1 MPIQAPQWTEFLSC
15 PVCCNEFAAN
25 LRPPISLGCGHTICR
40 TCLATLHRKQC
51 PFDQT
56 IITTELDNLPVN
68 NALLQLVSTS
78 NTAGNSPGS
87 VGTSS
92 GSSSAGS
99 STVGGGA
106 SASSTI
112 DPDLS
117 SPSVQN
123 LNPDDLQ
130 CYKTARGCIE
140 ELALY
145 LKPYPNG
152 NAGGLL
158 SRPMQRK
165 LVTLVN
171 CQLIEDE
178 GRARS
183 LRAARSL
190 GERTVTELILQ
201 HQNPQQ
207 LSTNLWAAV
216 RARGCQFL
224 GPAMQEEVLKLVLLA
239 LEDGSA
245 LSRKVLVM
253 FVVQRLEP
261 HFSQASKTSIGH
273 VVQLLYRASC
283 FKVSKR
289 EGDSSLMQLKEEFR
303 TYEALRREHDAQIVQ
318 IATEAGLRIA
328 PDQWSSLLYGDTA
341 HKSHMQSI
349 IDKLQTPQSFVQSV
363 QELIIA
369 LQRTGDPANLSGLR
383 VHLKHLAGIDSNA
396 ENHVPTWRE
405 CSVALEAVK
414 RVVIGLVDFVQHH
427 GNRKLQ
433 EPGHLAHNS
442 KYKVSL
448 CRDLNFRGTCP
459 RGPNC
464 TFAHSD
470 EELEKYRTK
479 LRKSNVRT
487 TPNGKDH
494 GEYIG
499 DLGMPSGSLGY
510 HSSGEEASPMRYPKP
525 TPPMRYLDKSPMSS
539 HSHASGSSNSNSSH
553 NSHLAPIPPHQH
565 PSYANVPPPP
575 TPLQHG
581 GSGTNSRNFNF
592 NPNYPTGTGGGNLP
606 FGTRPPP
613 PPLPPPAVHSTGGLR
628 NNFIRPPSGN
638 FIGHPPPPPPPMQ
651 HAGPS
656 NGPPP
661 LNVLH
666 GINHPPYPNPGQPPL
681 HEQVHP
687 PLMNAPPPAPYV
699 TSSQGFP
706 DYAEKNDQR
715 RQFNPWENQPP
726 PPQSSV
732 PNPMNPAAVNTG
744 PQPQQQ
750 QQQQQQ
756 HQIVPPINMMS
767 QQHTPKSAINPSFS
781 NSSMQGGHK
790 SHHNMS
796 PLAAHSQHSMPAIPP
811 SHHHH
816 QPHHAV
822 PSTGGK
828 YYQGNAQ
835 IYHKLRDYRD
845 KHNNSR
851 MHVPHSL
858 SQPPTQGNNTM
869 MQQQPT
875 HNAFGNGGSNRSNM
889 HTPHP
894 QVAATSSMNSNS
906 NISSVA
912 GNNGALNG
920 YHGNTPLQFSRS
932 ETLELFKMLNNSA
945 DLSHYVGAATKE
957 IFVRSDSLLADEDMT
972 IPENEFANSV
982 NNKYGPI
989 SRMTN
994 QQQHGKPRADISFAG
1009 SIDNEWLG
1017 LQQQFYNEV
1026 TGIGEQSSSN
1036 CSSNS
1041 SSFYQHAQQ
1050 QQQQQ
1055 HQQQHT
1061 PVSQQAA
1068 GIKIEPN
1075 NNSLELDLFQ
1085 VDRKLDYSGDPL
1097 SSGGNQANTTTSQ
1110 LFHHNQV
1117 EAQLLQHHQQQHQQ
1131 QHLHATSTTPH
1142 MVGSAAQLPGNHSSA
1157 ISMASVAAAFGIPT
1171 HHQQQQQQQAAVHSH
1186 HSSPQPHH
1194 QQQLQQQQQHLSV
1207 MQQQQ
1212 LQQQQQQQHHHP
1224 LHGHKMPPHIAD
1236 TVSLNEL
1243 IGGGGGVDLK
1253 MQNFRELKDL
1263 KAQHAMAGLSPVS
1276 GVLAGPTSSATADA
1290 AVSPLWNNLLDLSGL
1305 KPSTEGNDLV
1315 VVGGHNMGS
1324 NSNNSRGNNTIQNSS
1339 TSNSSIGNNN
1349 SSSSNNEDSYEAG
1362 IADDMRE
1369 LALRLESE
1377 LELDE
1382 TGV

>member
-56 IITTELDNLPVN
+56 IISTDLDNLPVN

-78 NTAGNSPGS
+78 NTAGSSPGS
-87 VGTSS
+87 GNGTSNTSS
-92 GSSSAGS
+92 GSSTGGPGTPGGSA
-99 STVGGGA
+99 
-106 SASSTI
+106 I

-123 LNPDDLQ
+123 LSPEDLQ

-261 HFSQASKTSIGH
+261 HFPQASKTSIGH

-383 VHLKHLAGIDSNA
+383 VHLKHLASIDSNA

-405 CSVALEAVK
+405 CSTALEAVK

-442 KYKVSL
+442 KYKISL
-448 CRDLNFRGTCP
+448 CRDLNLRGTCP

-464 TFAHSD
+464 TFAHSE

-479 LRKSNVRT
+479 LRKNNIR

-494 GEYIG
+494 NEYIG
-499 DLGMPSGSLGY
+499 DLGMPSTSHGY
-510 HSSGEEASPMRYPKP
+510 HSSGEEASPMRYPKS
-525 TPPMRYLDKSPMSS
+525 TPQMRYLDKSPMSS

-553 NSHLAPIPPHQH
+553 NSHLAPIPPLQH
-565 PSYANVPPPP
+565 PPYSIVPPPP

-581 GSGTNSRNFNF
+581 ANGRNFNF
-592 NPNYPTGTGGGNLP
+592 NPNYPNGGNGNLP
-606 FGTRPPP
+606 YGTRPPP
-613 PPLPPPAVHSTGGLR
+613 PPMPPPPVHNSGPIRG
-628 NNFIRPPSGN
+628 NFIRPQNGN
-638 FIGHPPPPPPPMQ
+638 FMGHPPPPPPPMQ
-651 HAGPS
+651 HNPANGPPMNMLHGGNHPTYPAAQPPPLEQMHQQMM

-661 LNVLH
+661 PSFVGN
-666 GINHPPYPNPGQPPL
+666 PAYP
-681 HEQVHP
+681 
-687 PLMNAPPPAPYV
+687 
-699 TSSQGFP
+699 P
-706 DYAEKNDQR
+706 DYPEKMDQR

-726 PPQSSV
+726 PAL
-732 PNPMNPAAVNTG
+732 PNPNNAPPGAPG
-744 PQPQQQ
+744 PQHSVVPPVNILGQQHAPKSGINPSYPSGMMGNKNHLPSPPTMATHSQHPAMPPLASQQLQHQQQPQLPPPQQQQQQQHHNAAGSGGKYYQGNNPLHHKQRDYRDKQHLVNPNNARLHMPHAHSQPPHPVPSMPPQQQ
-750 QQQQQQ
+750 QQQQQ
-756 HQIVPPINMMS
+756 
-767 QQHTPKSAINPSFS
+767 
-781 NSSMQGGHK
+781 
-790 SHHNMS
+790 
-796 PLAAHSQHSMPAIPP
+796 
-811 SHHHH
+811 
-816 QPHHAV
+816 
-822 PSTGGK
+822 
-828 YYQGNAQ
+828 
-835 IYHKLRDYRD
+835 
-845 KHNNSR
+845 
-851 MHVPHSL
+851 
-858 SQPPTQGNNTM
+858 PTN
-869 MQQQPT
+869 
-875 HNAFGNGGSNRSNM
+875 FGNGNRNNLHAVISQATQNLVSNGN
-889 HTPHP
+889 
-894 QVAATSSMNSNS
+894 VAPS
-906 NISSVA
+906 
-912 GNNGALNG
+912 GNNGAMNNG
-920 YHGNTPLQFSRS
+920 YTANAMSLSRS
-932 ETLELFKMLNNSA
+932 DTLELLKMLNLSASA
-945 DLSHYVGAATKE
+945 DLANPTGTTKDM
-957 IFVRSDSLLADEDMT
+957 FVRSDSLLNDDDFS
-972 IPENEFANSV
+972 ISENDFSNAII
-982 NNKYGPI
+982 NKFGPI
-989 SRMTN
+989 SRTSN
-994 QQQHGKPRADISFAG
+994 QLAKSRGDFPFAGNLIDSDWLLNVQQQ
-1009 SIDNEWLG
+1009 L
-1017 LQQQFYNEV
+1017 YNEAA
-1026 TGIGEQSSSN
+1026 GLGDLSSSN
-1036 CSSNS
+1036 CSSAS
-1041 SSFYQHAQQ
+1041 SSFYQQ
-1050 QQQQQ
+1050 
-1055 HQQQHT
+1055 
-1061 PVSQQAA
+1061 SQPHPATSQTSS
-1068 GIKIEPN
+1068 IKSEPN
-1075 NNSLELDLFQ
+1075 NNNLELDLFQ
-1085 VDRKLDYSGDPL
+1085 VESKMTDYT
-1097 SSGGNQANTTTSQ
+1097 SSIGGTNQSNSTSQ
-1110 LFHHNQV
+1110 LLHHHQV
-1117 EAQLLQHHQQQHQQ
+1117 EAQL
-1131 QHLHATSTTPH
+1131 
-1142 MVGSAAQLPGNHSSA
+1142 
-1157 ISMASVAAAFGIPT
+1157 
-1171 HHQQQQQQQAAVHSH
+1171 
-1186 HSSPQPHH
+1186 
-1194 QQQLQQQQQHLSV
+1194 
-1207 MQQQQ
+1207 
-1212 LQQQQQQQHHHP
+1212 LQQQQQQQHHLSHTTAP
-1224 LHGHKMPPHIAD
+1224 QHMAAAVQLTGGHHATGSLLSSHHQQQQHTPHSHHSSAQAHHHHQQQQQQQQHLFVQQQQQQQHHMHQQHNMQPHKLPNHLVD
-1236 TVSLNEL
+1236 SMRLNDL
-1243 IGGGGGVDLK
+1243 MGSSGSGDLK
-1253 MQNFRELKDL
+1253 IPSFKELKEL
-1263 KAQHAMAGLSPVS
+1263 KTQQTMSGLSPVS
-1276 GVLAGPTSSATADA
+1276 SVLTAATPSSSSVGMA
-1290 AVSPLWNNLLDLSGL
+1290 PLWNNLLDLSGL
-1305 KPSTEGNDLV
+1305 KPSSDGNDLV
-1315 VVGGHNMGS
+1315 VGVGGVHGS
-1324 NSNNSRGNNTIQNSS
+1324 NSTGGSASANNSNNTILNNSTASASISNINSNNSN
-1339 TSNSSIGNNN
+1339 
-1349 SSSSNNEDSYEAG
+1349 NNEDSYEAG

-1382 TGV
+1382 NGV

>member
-56 IITTELDNLPVN
+56 IISTDLDNLPVN

-78 NTAGNSPGS
+78 NTAGSSPGS
-87 VGTSS
+87 GNGTNNTSP
-92 GSSSAGS
+92 GSSSGGTGTPGGS
-99 STVGGGA
+99 A
-106 SASSTI
+106 I

-123 LNPDDLQ
+123 LSPEDLQ

-261 HFSQASKTSIGH
+261 HFPQASKTSIGH

-383 VHLKHLAGIDSNA
+383 VHLKHLASIDSNA

-405 CSVALEAVK
+405 CSTALEAVK

-442 KYKVSL
+442 KYKISL
-448 CRDLNFRGTCP
+448 CRDLNLRGTCP

-464 TFAHSD
+464 TFAHSE

-479 LRKSNVRT
+479 LRKSNIR

-499 DLGMPSGSLGY
+499 DLGMPSTSHGY
-510 HSSGEEASPMRYPKP
+510 HSSGEEASPMRYPKS

-565 PSYANVPPPP
+565 PPYSNVPPPP

-581 GSGTNSRNFNF
+581 ANGRNFNF
-592 NPNYPTGTGGGNLP
+592 NPNYPNGGAGNLSY
-606 FGTRPPP
+606 GTRPPP
-613 PPLPPPAVHSTGGLR
+613 PPMPPPPVHNSGPIRG
-628 NNFIRPPSGN
+628 NFIRPPNGN

-651 HAGPS
+651 HNQTTGGPPMNMLHGGNHPTYPANQPPPIEQIHQQLM

-661 LNVLH
+661 PSFVGNQT
-666 GINHPPYPNPGQPPL
+666 YTEYQDK
-681 HEQVHP
+681 
-687 PLMNAPPPAPYV
+687 M
-699 TSSQGFP
+699 
-706 DYAEKNDQR
+706 DQR

-726 PPQSSV
+726 PTLPNPNNAQSGAPGPQHSVVPPVNLLGQQHAPKSGINPSYQSGMMNNKSHLPPPPAIAPHSQHPALPPMASQQIQHQQQQQQQQPQQQQHHNVAGNANKFFQANNALQHKLRDYRDKHLVNPNNNRLHMPPAHTQQPHPVPSMQQQQQQSQPPSFGNGNRNNLHAPISQAAQNLVSNGNVPSAGNNGAMNNGFNPMSLSRSELLKMLNLNASVDLANHPSGTTSKDMFVRSDSLLNDDDFPISESDFSNAVINQFGPISRTNNQLAKSRGEFPFANILPDSDWLMNVQQQLYNDAAGLGDLSSSNCSSASSSFYQQPQQHPASSQQSSNKAEQNNNTLELDLFQV
-732 PNPMNPAAVNTG
+732 DSKIADYASALGNANQSSSTSQLLHHHQVEAQLLQQQQQQQQQHHLSHVATVSQHMAAAAQLSGAHHGAGSLLSSHHHQQQHTPHSHHSSN
-744 PQPQQQ
+744 QAHHHHHQQQQQ

-756 HQIVPPINMMS
+756 HQQHMFVQQ
-767 QQHTPKSAINPSFS
+767 QQHA
-781 NSSMQGGHK
+781 MHQQ
-790 SHHNMS
+790 HNMQS
-796 PLAAHSQHSMPAIPP
+796 
-811 SHHHH
+811 
-816 QPHHAV
+816 
-822 PSTGGK
+822 
-828 YYQGNAQ
+828 
-835 IYHKLRDYRD
+835 HKLPQHLVEAMRL
-845 KHNNSR
+845 NEL
-851 MHVPHSL
+851 M
-858 SQPPTQGNNTM
+858 
-869 MQQQPT
+869 
-875 HNAFGNGGSNRSNM
+875 GNGGS
-889 HTPHP
+889 
-894 QVAATSSMNSNS
+894 
-906 NISSVA
+906 
-912 GNNGALNG
+912 G
-920 YHGNTPLQFSRS
+920 
-932 ETLELFKMLNNSA
+932 
-945 DLSHYVGAATKE
+945 
-957 IFVRSDSLLADEDMT
+957 
-972 IPENEFANSV
+972 
-982 NNKYGPI
+982 
-989 SRMTN
+989 
-994 QQQHGKPRADISFAG
+994 
-1009 SIDNEWLG
+1009 
-1017 LQQQFYNEV
+1017 
-1026 TGIGEQSSSN
+1026 
-1036 CSSNS
+1036 
-1041 SSFYQHAQQ
+1041 
-1050 QQQQQ
+1050 
-1055 HQQQHT
+1055 
-1061 PVSQQAA
+1061 
-1068 GIKIEPN
+1068 
-1075 NNSLELDLFQ
+1075 
-1085 VDRKLDYSGDPL
+1085 
-1097 SSGGNQANTTTSQ
+1097 
-1110 LFHHNQV
+1110 
-1117 EAQLLQHHQQQHQQ
+1117 
-1131 QHLHATSTTPH
+1131 
-1142 MVGSAAQLPGNHSSA
+1142 
-1157 ISMASVAAAFGIPT
+1157 
-1171 HHQQQQQQQAAVHSH
+1171 
-1186 HSSPQPHH
+1186 
-1194 QQQLQQQQQHLSV
+1194 
-1207 MQQQQ
+1207 
-1212 LQQQQQQQHHHP
+1212 
-1224 LHGHKMPPHIAD
+1224 
-1236 TVSLNEL
+1236 
-1243 IGGGGGVDLK
+1243 DLK
-1253 MQNFRELKDL
+1253 IPSFKELKDL
-1263 KAQHAMAGLSPVS
+1263 KTQQTMSGLSPVS
-1276 GVLAGPTSSATADA
+1276 GVLTASTSSSSSVVTMP
-1290 AVSPLWNNLLDLSGL
+1290 PLWNNLLDLSGL
-1305 KPSTEGNDLV
+1305 KPTTDGNDLS
-1315 VVGGHNMGS
+1315 VGGVHGS
-1324 NSNNSRGNNTIQNSS
+1324 NSTGGSAGGANSSINTILSNSTASTTSISNLNSNNSN
-1339 TSNSSIGNNN
+1339 
-1349 SSSSNNEDSYEAG
+1349 NNEDSYEAG
-1362 IADDMRE
+1362 IADEMRE

-1377 LELDE
+1377 LELDA

>member
-78 NTAGNSPGS
+78 TTTG
-87 VGTSS
+87 
-92 GSSSAGS
+92 SSAGS
-99 STVGGGA
+99 SGGNVTNTSSPG
-106 SASSTI
+106 SSTGGSGVSGGSTI
-112 DPDLS
+112 DPDIN

-123 LNPDDLQ
+123 LNPDDLL
-130 CYKTARGCIE
+130 CYKSARGCIE

-261 HFSQASKTSIGH
+261 HFAQASKTSIGH

-383 VHLKHLAGIDSNA
+383 VHLKHLSGIDSNA

-405 CSVALEAVK
+405 CSTALEAVK

-433 EPGHLAHNS
+433 EPGYLAHNS
-442 KYKVSL
+442 KYKISL
-448 CRDLNFRGTCP
+448 CRDLNLRGTCP
-459 RGPNC
+459 RGSNC

-470 EELEKYRTK
+470 EEVEKYRTK
-479 LRKSNVRT
+479 LRKSNIR

-494 GEYIG
+494 GEYMG
-499 DLGMPSGSLGY
+499 DLGMPSGSHGY
-510 HSSGEEASPMRYPKP
+510 QSSGEEASPMRYPKP
-525 TPPMRYLDKSPMSS
+525 APPMRYLDKSPMSN
-539 HSHASGSSNSNSSH
+539 HSHASGSSNSNSSQ

-565 PSYANVPPPP
+565 PPYANVPPPP
-575 TPLQHG
+575 TALQHG
-581 GSGTNSRNFNF
+581 ANGRNFNF
-592 NPNYPTGTGGGNLP
+592 NPNYATGSNSNLP

-613 PPLPPPAVHSTGGLR
+613 PPMPPPPVHSTGGVR
-628 NNFIRPPSGN
+628 GNFVRPPNGN
-638 FIGHPPPPPPPMQ
+638 FIGHPPPPPPMQ
-651 HAGPS
+651 HNPG
-656 NGPPP
+656 NGPPIG
-661 LNVLH
+661 VLH
-666 GINHPPYPNPGQPPL
+666 GANHHTYPATQPPPL
-681 HEQVHP
+681 DQVHP
-687 PLMNAPPPAPYV
+687 PMMNAPPPSYIAN
-699 TSSQGFP
+699 QGFP
-706 DYAEKNDQR
+706 EYSDKMDQR
-715 RQFNPWENQPP
+715 RTFTPWDNQSTPTVNNPSNPVAGTPGPQLHSIATPVNLMAQQHVTKSGINPP
-726 PPQSSV
+726 YPSSLHGNKGHLPIPPHSQHPMPTLPSHIQQQHPQTQQHSV
-732 PNPMNPAAVNTG
+732 PNN
-744 PQPQQQ
+744 
-750 QQQQQQ
+750 
-756 HQIVPPINMMS
+756 
-767 QQHTPKSAINPSFS
+767 
-781 NSSMQGGHK
+781 
-790 SHHNMS
+790 
-796 PLAAHSQHSMPAIPP
+796 
-811 SHHHH
+811 
-816 QPHHAV
+816 
-822 PSTGGK
+822 GGK
-828 YYQGNAQ
+828 YYQGNTQ
-835 IYHKLRDYRD
+835 IQHKLRDYRD
-845 KHNNSR
+845 KHHSNINNGR
-851 MHVPHSL
+851 MHLPQAHSQTPQGVPS
-858 SQPPTQGNNTM
+858 M
-869 MQQQPT
+869 QQPT
-875 HNAFGNGGSNRSNM
+875 STFGNGSRSNL
-889 HTPHP
+889 HTPHSQTAP
-894 QVAATSSMNSNS
+894 GMNSNGGM
-906 NISSVA
+906 A
-912 GNNGALNG
+912 TGNNGVMNG
-920 YHGNTPLQFSRS
+920 YHGGTLPFSRN
-932 ETLELFKMLNNSA
+932 ETLELFKMLN
-945 DLSHYVGAATKE
+945 LSSGSELAHYVETAKDM
-957 IFVRSDSLLADEDMT
+957 FVRSDSLLADDDINISES
-972 IPENEFANSV
+972 EFANAA

-989 SRMTN
+989 SRMSN
-994 QQQHGKPRADISFAG
+994 QSGKQRADFPFAS
-1009 SIDNEWLG
+1009 SILESEWLSNMP
-1017 LQQQFYNEV
+1017 QQLYNEIAAL
-1026 TGIGEQSSSN
+1026 GDQSSSN

-1041 SSFYQHAQQ
+1041 SSFYQHTQQ
-1050 QQQQQ
+1050 QG
-1055 HQQQHT
+1055 T
-1061 PVSQQAA
+1061 ISQTA
-1068 GIKIEPN
+1068 GPKSEPN
-1075 NNSLELDLFQ
+1075 NNTLELDLFQ
-1085 VDRKLDYSGDPL
+1085 VDHKLPDY
-1097 SSGGNQANTTTSQ
+1097 GGGSLAGANQVNTSTSQ
-1110 LFHHNQV
+1110 LLHHHQV
-1117 EAQLLQHHQQQHQQ
+1117 EAQLLQQ
-1131 QHLHATSTTPH
+1131 
-1142 MVGSAAQLPGNHSSA
+1142 
-1157 ISMASVAAAFGIPT
+1157 
-1171 HHQQQQQQQAAVHSH
+1171 
-1186 HSSPQPHH
+1186 
-1194 QQQLQQQQQHLSV
+1194 
-1207 MQQQQ
+1207 
-1212 LQQQQQQQHHHP
+1212 QQQQQQQHHHASSTP
-1224 LHGHKMPPHIAD
+1224 QHMASAAQLPVHHSSAAVAAAALGILSHHQQRAAHSHHSSPQPNHQLQHQQQLHHHQQQQMQQQQQQQQQHALHKITTHTEAVRFNDLMG
-1236 TVSLNEL
+1236 N
-1243 IGGGGGVDLK
+1243 GGGADLK
-1253 MQNFRELKDL
+1253 IHNFKELKDL
-1263 KAQHAMAGLSPVS
+1263 KAQHAMTGLSPVS
-1276 GVLAGPTSSATADA
+1276 GVLTVSTSPSSV
-1290 AVSPLWNNLLDLSGL
+1290 VSPLWNNLLDLSGL
-1305 KPSTEGNDLV
+1305 KPPSADNELV
-1315 VVGGHNMGS
+1315 VAGHV
-1324 NSNNSRGNNTIQNSS
+1324 NSAGCSGNSSHTILNSS
-1339 TSNSSIGNNN
+1339 TSSSSIGNIN
-1349 SSSSNNEDSYEAG
+1349 SSSCSNNNISNNNNSNNEDSYEAG

-1382 TGV
+1382 TGT

>member
-15 PVCCNEFAAN
+15 PVCFHEFAAN

-40 TCLATLHRKQC
+40 TCLTTLHKKQC

-92 GSSSAGS
+92 SSSSAGS
-99 STVGGGA
+99 STAGGGA
-106 SASSTI
+106 SGSSTI

-130 CYKTARGCIE
+130 CYKIARGCIE

-383 VHLKHLAGIDSNA
+383 VHLKHLASIDSNA

-405 CSVALEAVK
+405 CSAALEAVK

-479 LRKSNVRT
+479 LRKNNVRA

-494 GEYIG
+494 SEYIG

-510 HSSGEEASPMRYPKP
+510 HSSGEEASPMRYPKS

-553 NSHLAPIPPHQH
+553 NSHLTPVPPHQH

-575 TPLQHG
+575 APLQPG
-581 GSGTNSRNFNF
+581 GCGTSSRNFNF
-592 NPNYPTGTGGGNLP
+592 NPNYSTGTGGGNLQ
-606 FGTRPPP
+606 FGARPPP
-613 PPLPPPAVHSTGGLR
+613 PPIPPPSVHATGGVR
-628 NNFIRPPSGN
+628 SNFIRPPNGN

-651 HAGPS
+651 HPGPN

-661 LNVLH
+661 LSVLH
-666 GINHPPYPNPGQPPL
+666 GINHPAYPTPNQPQL
-681 HEQVHP
+681 HDQVHP
-687 PLMNAPPPAPYV
+687 ALMNAPPPAPY
-699 TSSQGFP
+699 TAANQGFP
-706 DYAEKNDQR
+706 EYPEKNDQR

-726 PPQSSV
+726 PPQTSV
-732 PNPMNPAAVNTG
+732 PNPINAATMNAG
-744 PQPQQQ
+744 P
-750 QQQQQQ
+750 QQQQQ
-756 HQIVPPINMMS
+756 HQIIPPINIMN
-767 QQHTPKSAINPSFS
+767 QQHAPKPAINPSYS

-790 SHHNMS
+790 NPHPMS
-796 PLAAHSQHSMPAIPP
+796 PLAPHSQHTMQAMPPAA
-811 SHHHH
+811 HHHH
-816 QPHHAV
+816 QQQQQHQSAP
-822 PSTGGK
+822 PTGVK
-828 YYQGNAQ
+828 YYQGSAQ
-835 IYHKLRDYRD
+835 MHHKLRDYRD
-845 KHNNSR
+845 KHNNGR
-851 MHVPHSL
+851 MYAH
-858 SQPPTQGNNTM
+858 SQPPTQGNNAIM
-869 MQQQPT
+869 HQPQT
-875 HNAFGNGGSNRSNM
+875 SNAFGNGGGNRSTM

-894 QVAATSSMNSNS
+894 QVAATQNMNSNGG
-906 NISSVA
+906 ISAIA
-912 GNNGALNG
+912 GNNGAMNG
-920 YHGNTPLQFSRS
+920 YHGSNPLRN
-932 ETLELFKMLNNSA
+932 EALELFKMLN
-945 DLSHYVGAATKE
+945 YVGSTTKDM
-957 IFVRSDSLLADEDMT
+957 FVRSDSLLADEDMT
-972 IPENEFANSV
+972 ISENEFANSA

-994 QQQHGKPRADISFAG
+994 QQQLGKQRTDISFA
-1009 SIDNEWLG
+1009 SSTLESEWLG
-1017 LQQQFYNEV
+1017 LQQQLYNEV
-1026 TGIGEQSSSN
+1026 TGMGEQSSSN

-1041 SSFYQHAQQ
+1041 STFYQHAQQ

-1055 HQQQHT
+1055 QHAPISHQT
-1061 PVSQQAA
+1061 T

-1075 NNSLELDLFQ
+1075 NNSLELDIFQ
-1085 VDRKLDYSGDPL
+1085 VDRNLNYSGESL
-1097 SSGGNQANTTTSQ
+1097 SSGSNQANTTTSQ
-1110 LFHHNQV
+1110 LFHHNHA

-1131 QHLHATSTTPH
+1131 QHHLHAIPKAPP
-1142 MVGSAAQLPGNHSSA
+1142 MVGSATQLVPENHSSA
-1157 ISMASVAAAFGIPT
+1157 IAMVAAALGIPT
-1171 HHQQQQQQQAAVHSH
+1171 HHQQQQQQPQQQAATHSH
-1186 HSSPQPHH
+1186 HSSSQPHH
-1194 QQQLQQQQQHLSV
+1194 QQHLQHQQQQQHLSV
-1207 MQQQQ
+1207 IQQQQQ
-1212 LQQQQQQQHHHP
+1212 LQQQQQQQQHHNA
-1224 LHGHKMPPHIAD
+1224 LHGHKLPPHIAE
-1236 TVSLNEL
+1236 TVPLNEL
-1243 IGGGGGVDLK
+1243 MGTGADVEMKL
-1253 MQNFRELKDL
+1253 QNFRELKDL
-1263 KAQHAMAGLSPVS
+1263 KAQHAMAGLPPVS
-1276 GVLAGPTSSATADA
+1276 GVLSVPTSSSAVTAVA
-1290 AVSPLWNNLLDLSGL
+1290 PLWNNLLDLSGL
-1305 KPSTEGNDLV
+1305 KPSTESSDLV
-1315 VVGGHNMGS
+1315 VVGGHNIGS
-1324 NSNNSRGNNTIQNSS
+1324 GTNNNSRGNNIIANSS
-1339 TSNSSIGNNN
+1339 TSNSSIVNNN
-1349 SSSSNNEDSYEAG
+1349 SSNSNNEDSYEEG

-1369 LALRLESE
+1369 LVLRLESE